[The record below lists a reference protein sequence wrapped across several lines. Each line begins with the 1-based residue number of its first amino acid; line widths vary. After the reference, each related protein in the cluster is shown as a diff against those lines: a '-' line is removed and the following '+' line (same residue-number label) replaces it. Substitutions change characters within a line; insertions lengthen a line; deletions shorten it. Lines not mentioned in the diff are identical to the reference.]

1 MKILLYIFIGIIII
15 IGIYFIALSISSR
28 KQPELG
34 LLNGQLRVCP
44 ATLNCVCSEQ
54 GSSVIEPLSYI
65 TQADVA
71 WDRVKQIIVTTGGK
85 IITEQAGYL
94 HAQYETPLMRYIDD
108 VELRLDVSQQRIHI
122 RSASRVGYSDLG
134 ANQKRVSLIRMAFN
148 KKADMK

>member
-1 MKILLYIFIGIIII
+1 MKIILYIFIGIIII

-44 ATLNCVCSEQ
+44 AMPNCVCSEQ
-54 GSSVIEPLSYI
+54 ASSEIAPLSYI

-85 IITEQAGYL
+85 IISEQRGYL
-94 HAQYETPLMRYIDD
+94 HAQYESPLMRYIDD
-108 VELRLDVSQQRIHI
+108 VELRLDASQQRIHI

-134 ANQKRVSLIRMAFN
+134 ANQKRLMQIRSVFN
-148 KKADMK
+148 SDKLL